1 MALLTV
7 RCVTI
12 NAVNPTALAA
22 FWAELVGSVADL
34 EAAMGTIEELGG
46 RLVERHWDSSGT
58 WVVMETPKGTCSASE
73 GVGSGLPSHPSERA
87 GQPPEAARVRNW
99 RQPSTSASGAVMPS
113 WDWTERTAS
122 RVASS

>member
-7 RCVTI
+7 RGITI

-22 FWAELVGSVADL
+22 FWAELVGGVPADSCN
-34 EAAMGTIEELGG
+34 GFI
-46 RLVERHWDSSGT
+46 
-58 WVVMETPKGTCSASE
+58 
-73 GVGSGLPSHPSERA
+73 LPSHPSEQA

-113 WDWTERTAS
+113 WDWMERTAS

>member
-34 EAAMGTIEELGG
+34 EAAIGRIEELGG
-46 RLVERHWDSSGT
+46 QLVERRRDSSGT
-58 WVVMETPKGTCSASE
+58 WVVMEDPE
-73 GVGSGLPSHPSERA
+73 GNLFCI
-87 GQPPEAARVRNW
+87 
-99 RQPSTSASGAVMPS
+99 
-113 WDWTERTAS
+113 
-122 RVASS
+122 